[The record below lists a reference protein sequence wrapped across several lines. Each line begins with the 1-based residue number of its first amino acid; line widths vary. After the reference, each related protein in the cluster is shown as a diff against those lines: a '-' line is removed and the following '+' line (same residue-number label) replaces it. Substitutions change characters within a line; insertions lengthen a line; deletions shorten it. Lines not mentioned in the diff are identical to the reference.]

1 MILIITSLISLI
13 SGQTD
18 GNPHKWD
25 RTRRCDTI
33 GYDPPCGVCE
43 GVGGVAW
50 GDDPNDYS
58 PTRCTKVAGPSDI
71 DPSTLK
77 RPDWAVEWY
86 APEYY
91 GILIGPKNDP
101 FCFQVFP
108 SNSSIG
114 NLCYQPQ
121 QGPQAYDMTKS
132 FALRYDLQVATIV
145 GNISSKIIH
154 QDINFWIVNKYPWYL
169 GGFSQC
175 ICTTAKEGGSGAP
188 VYPLMYNWTDNLSFI
203 GREKIDV
210 EYIWQKDVLLDHWG
224 YGPHHIWS
232 EPDTGKL
239 IRMWQPF
246 NGLQV
251 FPGGT
256 SIGYVDPSNFTDLPP
271 PMCKKGGAL
280 MRIKCTDDGYPQ
292 QKEDELEGKDL
303 HRAKNPVPA
312 HDFRGDSFE
321 QMSSILNGHLQATG
335 AKTKECDDF
344 THQELQE
351 LQQFFHSIK
360 HSDFNAIYELNHDPR
375 RIFDLRDYSEINE
388 LAGKFD
394 LEHIVRDGHC
404 HEAVMWFVHHLTDE
418 VKQTLIE
425 HGVIIPLLS
434 YARHAVPDGISDH
447 EAKIYDVYE
456 KQVSCLD
463 CHANY
468 KPPRPLR
475 MN

>member
-1 MILIITSLISLI
+1 MLLSILTLIFLA
-13 SGQTD
+13 SGQDD

-25 RTRRCDTI
+25 RIRRCDTF

-43 GVGGVAW
+43 GVGGVVW
-50 GDDPNDYS
+50 GDDPKDYT
-58 PTRCTKVAGPSDI
+58 PTSCSKVAGPEDI

-108 SNSSIG
+108 SNSSVG
-114 NLCYQPQ
+114 DLCYQPQ

-132 FALRYDLQVATIV
+132 FALRYDLQISTVI

-169 GGFSQC
+169 GGIHQC

-210 EYIWQKDVLLDHWG
+210 EYIWKKGVTLDHWG

-232 EPDTGKL
+232 EPETGKL

-271 PMCKKGGAL
+271 PMCKKGGATV
-280 MRIKCTDDGYPQ
+280 RIKCTDDGYPQ
-292 QKEDELEGKDL
+292 KSEKLEGKDL
-303 HRAKNPVPA
+303 HRAKNPIPA
-312 HDFRGDSFE
+312 HNFRGDNFE
-321 QMSSILNGHLQATG
+321 QMSEILNGHLKSTG
-335 AKTKECDDF
+335 AKTKECEDF

-351 LQQFFHSIK
+351 LQQLFHSLK
-360 HSDFNAIYELNHDPR
+360 HEDFNAIYELNNDPR
-375 RIFDLRDYSEINE
+375 QIFDFRDFSEINE
-388 LAGKFD
+388 LAEKFD
-394 LEHIVRDGHC
+394 IEHIVRDGHC
-404 HEAVMWFVHHLTDE
+404 HEAVMWFVHHLTADI
-418 VKQTLIE
+418 KDTLIE
-425 HGVIIPLLS
+425 HGVVIPLLS
-434 YARHAVPDGISDH
+434 YARHAMPQNVTDA
-447 EAKIYDVYE
+447 EAKIYGVYD

-468 KPPRPLR
+468 KPPRIFS
-475 MN
+475 NN